1 MFFIANF
8 TYNLRIQTQESNTMN
23 VGIIGAM
30 EPEVKILREA
40 MQNPQVLTKAGFT
53 FYTGEL
59 AGNTVTL
66 VQSGI
71 GKVASTIATTLLID
85 NFNPDCVINTG
96 SAGGFDPSLSV
107 GDVVISSEVRHHDVD
122 VTAFGYE
129 IGQVPQMPAGF
140 AAHPKLV
147 EAAEQTIAQIS
158 EVKTLVGLICTGDS
172 FMCDP
177 VRIDKAR
184 SDFPTMLAV
193 EMEGA
198 SIAQTCFALNTPFVV
213 IRSMSDIAGKESPQ
227 SFEEY
232 LETASIN
239 SSKMVV
245 ALLEKLTKVTL

>member
-1 MFFIANF
+1 
-8 TYNLRIQTQESNTMN
+8 MN

-30 EPEVKILREA
+30 EPEVKILRAA
-40 MQNPQVLTKAGFT
+40 MQNTQTLTKAGFT

-71 GKVASTIATTLLID
+71 GKVASAIATTLLID

-96 SAGGFDPSLSV
+96 SAGGFDPSLNV
-107 GDVVISSEVRHHDVD
+107 GDVVISSQVRHHDVD

-140 AAHPKLV
+140 EAHPKLI
-147 EAAEQTIAQIS
+147 EAAKQTIAQIS

-177 VRIDKAR
+177 IRIDKAR
-184 SDFPTMLAV
+184 ADFPEMLAV

-198 SIAQTCFALNTPFVV
+198 AIAQACFSLNTPFVV

-245 ALLEKLTKVTL
+245 ALLEKIAGLTL

>member
-1 MFFIANF
+1 LFFIVNF
-8 TYNLRIQTQESNTMN
+8 TYNHAIQTQESNTMN

-40 MQNPQVLTKAGFT
+40 MQNPAILTKAGFT

-59 AGNTVTL
+59 AGCTVTL

-71 GKVASTIATTLLID
+71 GKVASSIATTLLID
-85 NFNPDCVINTG
+85 NFKPDCVINTG

-140 AAHPKLV
+140 VAHPKLV
-147 EAAEQTIAQIS
+147 EAAQQTIAQIS
-158 EVKTLVGLICTGDS
+158 EVKTLVGLICTGDT

-184 SDFPTMLAV
+184 SDFPSMLAV

-198 SIAQTCFALNTPFVV
+198 SIAQTCHTLETPFVV

-245 ALLEKLTKVTL
+245 ALLEKITAVTL

>member
-59 AGNTVTL
+59 AGNTVTI

>member
-1 MFFIANF
+1 MK
-8 TYNLRIQTQESNTMN
+8 

-30 EPEVKILREA
+30 EPEVAILREA
-40 MQNPQVLTKAGFT
+40 MQNVSTVSKGGFT
-53 FYTGEL
+53 FFSGDL
-59 AGNTVTL
+59 AGQQVTL

-71 GKVASTIATTLLID
+71 GKVASAIATTLLID
-85 NFNPDCVINTG
+85 NFTPDCVINTG
-96 SAGGFDPSLSV
+96 SAGGFEPSLNV

-140 AAHPKLV
+140 TAHPALI
-147 EAAEQTIAQIS
+147 EAAKQSVAEVENVQTM
-158 EVKTLVGLICTGDS
+158 VGLICTGDI

-184 SDFPTMLAV
+184 QDFPAMLAV

-198 SIAQTCFALNTPFVV
+198 AIAQVCHSLHTPFVV
-213 IRSMSDIAGKESPQ
+213 IRSLSDIAGKESPQ

-232 LETASIN
+232 LEVASVN

-245 ALLEKLTKVTL
+245 ALLQKLTQVTL

>member
-1 MFFIANF
+1 M
-8 TYNLRIQTQESNTMN
+8 IQTQELNIMN

-40 MQNPQVLTKAGFT
+40 MQNPHILTKAGFT

-85 NFNPDCVINTG
+85 NFKPDCVINTG

-140 AAHPKLV
+140 TAHPKLV
-147 EAAEQTIAQIS
+147 EAAQQTIEQIS
-158 EVKTLVGLICTGDS
+158 DVKTLVGLICTGDT

-198 SIAQTCFALNTPFVV
+198 SIAQTCFTLNTPFVV

-245 ALLEKLTKVTL
+245 ALLEKLTAVSL

>member
-1 MFFIANF
+1 
-8 TYNLRIQTQESNTMN
+8 MN

-40 MQNPQVLTKAGFT
+40 MQNPKILTKAGFT

-85 NFNPDCVINTG
+85 NFKPDCVINTG

-140 AAHPKLV
+140 VAHPKLV
-147 EAAEQTIAQIS
+147 EAAQQTIEQIS
-158 EVKTLVGLICTGDS
+158 NVKTLVGLICTGDT

-198 SIAQTCFALNTPFVV
+198 SIAQTCFTLNTPFVV

-245 ALLEKLTKVTL
+245 ALLEKLTAVSL

>member
-1 MFFIANF
+1 MFFTANF
-8 TYNLRIQTQESNTMN
+8 TYNLRIQTQELNTMN

-40 MQNPQVLTKAGFT
+40 MQNPEVLTKAGFT

-140 AAHPKLV
+140 TAHPKLV

-245 ALLEKLTKVTL
+245 ALLEKLTKVSL

>member
-129 IGQVPQMPAGF
+129 IGQIPQMPAGF

>member
-239 SSKMVV
+239 SSKMVI